1 MGDKNMDE
9 NKNQNGAF
17 DDFSI
22 EDILNSI
29 NQKAD
34 QKVSEHLND
43 IKTPEEAS
51 ASTTDV
57 STAEADGKADDK
69 SAGNSEKR
77 KKEAAA
83 PDKSGEGVDM
93 ATVSFTPVGKGKTS
107 APGDLFSELKSEGIS
122 NSAKSSQNAK
132 EIREYPGK
140 KEPLDISLPSHS
152 QGNSKNRNGKKQKKA
167 KSRGAIGGII
177 RGTVIVLM
185 SVFIAGLL
193 LFLISDVTGIGK
205 EVFKGADSE
214 SEIYITIEE
223 GTPSVTVY
231 EELAEKGII
240 CNAKVFQA
248 YLKLT
253 GKNPA
258 INYGKHQFTKNMG
271 YSKIIKVL
279 EETVAHAEDISV
291 TVRPG
296 ATVEDIGAALE
307 KNGIC
312 KSDSFIKEVQKGA
325 KAFNSTDGIL
335 DSIPDD
341 SDIYYQLEGYLF
353 PETYKFYKND
363 DPHDVV
369 QKMIDTLAERF
380 TPEMRKAAEQKGYTV
395 HQVLTLASVVQLEA
409 GDAKTADMKKVAQV
423 FYNRLEKW
431 DAGGRFLQSDPTMKY
446 QHNSDAYNTYKS
458 EGLPPG
464 PLCSMNL
471 NVIKA
476 CVEPDTSCEAFYFVT
491 DKGMNFYFNNTID
504 DHNRTINDLIS
515 RGMWA
520 EG

>member
-1 MGDKNMDE
+1 MDE

-34 QKVSEHLND
+34 QKLSEHLSK
-43 IKTPEEAS
+43 IEAPESGASEADS
-51 ASTTDV
+51 DKGEK
-57 STAEADGKADDK
+57 TAEPAVQID
-69 SAGNSEKR
+69 E
-77 KKEAAA
+77 EAAA
-83 PDKSGEGVDM
+83 PDKSGQGADM
-93 ATVSFTPVGKGKTS
+93 ATVPFTPVGKGKTA
-107 APGDLFSELKSEGIS
+107 APGDLFSELRGEGIS
-122 NSAKSSQNAK
+122 RPASSDSGNGRQPNK
-132 EIREYPGK
+132 TE
-140 KEPLDISLPSHS
+140 LPDGSYSSHS
-152 QGNSKNRNGKKQKKA
+152 RKSPEKGKKQKASKGH
-167 KSRGAIGGII
+167 GALGGII
-177 RGTVIVLM
+177 RGTVIVLV

-205 EVFKGADSE
+205 EVFKGADGE
-214 SEIYITIEE
+214 SEVYITVEE

-258 INYGKHQFTKNMG
+258 INYGKHQFTRDMG
-271 YSKIIKVL
+271 YSKIVKEL

-307 KNGIC
+307 KKGIC
-312 KSDSFIKEVQKGA
+312 KSDAFIKEVQKGA
-325 KAFNSTDGIL
+325 GAFNSTDGIL

-341 SDIYYQLEGYLF
+341 GDIYYQLEGYLF
-353 PETYKFYKND
+353 PETYNFYKND
-363 DPHDVV
+363 DPHDVA

-395 HQVLTLASVVQLEA
+395 HQVLTLASMVQLEA
-409 GDAKTADMKKVAQV
+409 GDAKAADMKKVAQV

-491 DKGMNFYFNNTID
+491 DKGMNFYFNNTVGE
-504 DHNRTINDLIS
+504 HNKTINDLIS